1 MASSATT
8 RAHGRPRLVFAAVA
22 VTAVAAGALVLNACS
37 TGSSAALVATAPV
50 QRATISTGVAA
61 AGTVAATSSRNLGFP
76 SGGQLTSVDVQVG
89 DHVKAGQELAT
100 VDDFLLRQL
109 LVQQQANLASQK
121 AALARLEHS
130 PAVKGARDTL
140 SQARTILSATRSQV
154 SATGRADAVAVS
166 RANAALDAAQAALAA
181 CTADCA
187 SLQSAVLTAQTAV
200 ATAEQKQKVD
210 EAAGKVSQASAQQ
223 AVVSAQNSEA
233 SAASDRPYNITQQ
246 RAAVTTAQSLAD
258 IARHNLSLATLKAPF
273 DGTVTAING
282 AVGEYLTASTGTTAE
297 APGSDAAVPGTTV
310 VAGASTITRA
320 GGTQFMVLSST
331 GEMTAVVPFQ
341 ELDAANI
348 VAGQTVRLGVDALP
362 DLDVTGT
369 VKSIAPSGTALTGTM
384 SYYVTIGLDSND
396 KRIKEGMSVHAAI
409 ATQERKDVLSVPNGA
424 VHAENGQSVVTLV
437 DSSGQ
442 QRTVTFAAGLVGQD
456 RTEVVS
462 GLSEGDQ
469 VVVPASTH

>member
-1 MASSATT
+1 MAPSATA
-8 RAHGRPRLVFAAVA
+8 RAHGRPRPAFAAIA

-37 TGSSAALVATAPV
+37 TGNSTAMVATAPV
-50 QRATISTGVAA
+50 QRATISTGVSA
-61 AGTVAATSSRNLGFP
+61 AGTIAAASSRNLGFP

-89 DHVKAGQELAT
+89 DRVKAGQELAT
-100 VDDFLLRQL
+100 VDDFLLKQL
-109 LVQQQANLASQK
+109 VVQQKANLTSQK
-121 AALARLEHS
+121 AALARLENS
-130 PAVKGARDTL
+130 PALKGARSTL
-140 SQARTILSATRSQV
+140 SQARTILSATKSQV
-154 SATGRADAVAVS
+154 SATGRADDVAVS
-166 RANAALDAAQAALAA
+166 RANAALSAAQDALAA

-210 EAAGKVSQASAQQ
+210 AAAGKVSVASAQQ
-223 AVVSAQNSEA
+223 AEVAAQNSEA

-246 RAAVTTAQSLAD
+246 RSAVTTAQSLVD
-258 IARHNLSLATLKAPF
+258 IAEHNVTLATLKAPF

-310 VAGASTITRA
+310 VAGTSTIARA
-320 GGTQFMVLSST
+320 GGTQFMVLSGT
-331 GEMTAVVPFQ
+331 GEMTAVIPFQ

-348 VAGQTVRLGVDALP
+348 VAGQSTKLSIDALP

-384 SYYVTIGLDSND
+384 SYYVTIGLDSSD
-396 KRIKEGMSVHAAI
+396 KRIKEGMSVHATI
-409 ATQERKDVLSVPNGA
+409 ATQEKKDVLSVPNSA
-424 VHAENGQSVVTLV
+424 VHAENGQSAVTLV
-437 DSSGQ
+437 DASGQ
-442 QRTVTFAAGLVGQD
+442 QRTVTFAAGLVGAD

-462 GLSEGDQ
+462 GLSDGDQ